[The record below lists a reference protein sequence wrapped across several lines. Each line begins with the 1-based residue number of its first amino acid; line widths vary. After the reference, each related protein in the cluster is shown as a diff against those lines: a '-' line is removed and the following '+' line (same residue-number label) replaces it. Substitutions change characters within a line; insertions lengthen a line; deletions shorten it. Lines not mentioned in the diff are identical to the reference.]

1 MKRVLSGLLAVAM
14 VVAIASTAAA
24 APILSATFVENG
36 NGTVTWTVA
45 LDANDGA
52 GLSAIVDLRFQSS
65 LGSVLGQTKAFG
77 VLDVNDVVNANV
89 LHNPP
94 LYDKQLDSWFYVDG
108 TGVQGDW
115 TGATPS
121 IFPANNGGGGGTA
134 GMGVGSTAA
143 YMSYGTGALPGG
155 AFNVGNVAQI
165 VLPSTADCLVVD
177 GIIGRQGVDYPVD
190 LTFCIPEPSSIALLG
205 LGLVGL
211 VVGYLRRRR

>member
-14 VVAIASTAAA
+14 VVAVASTAAA

-36 NGTVTWTVA
+36 NGTVTWTVH

-52 GLSAIVDLRFQSS
+52 GVSALVDLRFQSD
-65 LGSVLGQTKAFG
+65 LGSTIVNNKVLGIIA
-77 VLDVNDVVNANV
+77 VNDVVNATASDG
-89 LHNPP
+89 LAGYEKE
-94 LYDKQLDSWFYVDG
+94 LESWAYVDAA
-108 TGVQGDW
+108 GVLGKW

-121 IFPANNGGGGGTA
+121 IFPGNNGGAGGLSGFSEPGGT
-134 GMGVGSTAA
+134 VA
-143 YMSYGTGALPGG
+143 YMSYGTGGG
-155 AFNVGNVAQI
+155 SNFDTGNVAQI
-165 VLPSTADCLVVD
+165 VLPSTADCLAVD
-177 GIIGRQGVDYPVD
+177 GVISRQGTDYPVD